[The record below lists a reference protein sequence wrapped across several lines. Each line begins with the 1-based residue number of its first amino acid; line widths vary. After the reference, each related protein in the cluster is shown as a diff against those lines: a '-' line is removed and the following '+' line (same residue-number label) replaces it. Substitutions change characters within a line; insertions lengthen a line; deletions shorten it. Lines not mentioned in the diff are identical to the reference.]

1 MSRRLPPL
9 NAVRAFEAAARLGNL
24 SAAAEELHV
33 THGAISKAVAQL
45 EAWLG
50 VQLFERPGRRV
61 RLNPTGQAYQVAL
74 GEAFDLLDAATRRCG
89 EAGRSRILV
98 INALPTFAM
107 RWLLPRLPRF
117 HRAHPGVELR
127 LVTSDAPLAALASD
141 FDVAIRRGPEV
152 WPGYVSEPFLAERE
166 VPVLSPALLARQ
178 PLANAA
184 DLARHTLLHAETRPG
199 AWRRWLGVAG
209 LDGLVPAANQQFD
222 HFYMALQA
230 AIDGLGVVLGP
241 RPVIDDELKAGRLV
255 ASLAGPEVESRA
267 YCRVVPQARAAD
279 GVIGDFCRFL
289 AEEGAGLEPD

>member
-9 NAVRAFEAAARLGNL
+9 NALRAFEAAARLGNL

-50 VQLFERPGRRV
+50 VTLFERPGRRV
-61 RLNPTGQAYQVAL
+61 RLNATGQTYQLAL

-89 EAGRSRILV
+89 EAGRPRMLV
-98 INALPTFAM
+98 VNALPTFAM

-117 HRAHPGVELR
+117 QRGHPEVELR
-127 LVTSDAPLAALASD
+127 LITSDAPLAAQTGD
-141 FDVAIRRGPEV
+141 FDVAIRRGPEA
-152 WPGYVSEPFLAERE
+152 WPGYDWAPFLAERE
-166 VPVLSPALLARQ
+166 VPVLSSALLARQ
-178 PLANAA
+178 PIADVG

-199 AWRRWLGVAG
+199 AWRRWLGAAG
-209 LDGLVPAANQQFD
+209 VEGLVPTANQHFD

-255 ASLAGPEVESRA
+255 APLAGPLVESRA

-279 GVIGDFCRFL
+279 SVIRDFCLFL
-289 AEEGAGLEPD
+289 AAEGAGPAV